1 MKLRLVKAASGVSWM
16 RQGVQVFWRQPIALT
31 GLFFM
36 FLGLMT
42 LVSLVPVIGGV
53 LAAVAV
59 LALLG
64 WLQHERQVSGLIW
77 WKWSAED
84 QLEDRKSVV

>member
-1 MKLRLVKAASGVSWM
+1 MKLRLVKAATGVAWM

-42 LVSLVPVIGGV
+42 LISMIPVV
-53 LAAVAV
+53 AAC
-59 LALLG
+59 
-64 WLQHERQVSGLIW
+64 SP
-77 WKWSAED
+77 
-84 QLEDRKSVV
+84 